1 MKAVVAIGVFCIA
14 SAPLLAQEP
23 AELALGTRVRVRPVS
38 TSGKLKRGIEGRVE
52 RFAGDTLWVQPTEGG
67 ELTAYSASSRQALFV
82 YGGRASSVGRGA
94 AYGAGFGALA
104 GAVIGLAAGSDC
116 SGGEWLCFDRGTLA
130 LAGGATL
137 GVVGLVGGI
146 VVGALSSHEVWRR
159 ATLSRVTPI
168 ALGSPSGLTLGLTV
182 HF

>member
-1 MKAVVAIGVFCIA
+1 MKTSVAFSLICLA
-14 SAPLLAQEP
+14 NAPLLAQAP
-23 AELALGTRVRVRPVS
+23 AQLAEGARVRVRS
-38 TSGKLKRGIEGRVE
+38 MSGSGKLDRGIEGRVE
-52 RFAGDTLWVQPTEGG
+52 RFGGDTLWVRPTEGG
-67 ELTAYSASSRQALFV
+67 ALTAYLPSKRQQLFV
-82 YGGRASSVGRGA
+82 YSGRASSVGKGA

-104 GAVIGLAAGSDC
+104 GAAIGLAAGDDC
-116 SGGEWLCFDRGTLA
+116 SGDEWLCFDRGTLA

-168 ALGSPSGLTLGLTV
+168 ALGSPHGLTFGLAV
-182 HF
+182 RF